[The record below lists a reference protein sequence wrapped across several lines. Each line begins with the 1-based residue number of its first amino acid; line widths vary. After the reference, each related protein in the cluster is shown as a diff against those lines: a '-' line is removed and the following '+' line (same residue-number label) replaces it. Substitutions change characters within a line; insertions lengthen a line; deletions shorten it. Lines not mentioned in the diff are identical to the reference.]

1 MRVLGPEEREE
12 AAGAEDAEGMVGGE
26 GAGTGP
32 AVAGAAAAA
41 ERFGAILVSSLFFS
55 FSGRMGIE
63 VGVVGLKVRKRM
75 GEGESGGI
83 VTQAGLSGGGYAV
96 SRDL

>member
-75 GEGESGGI
+75 REGERWRYSYASWPVGWWLRG
-83 VTQAGLSGGGYAV
+83 VT
-96 SRDL
+96 

>member
-1 MRVLGPEEREE
+1 MEEFWVRVLGPEEREE

-41 ERFGAILVSSLFFS
+41 ERFGAI
-55 FSGRMGIE
+55 
-63 VGVVGLKVRKRM
+63 
-75 GEGESGGI
+75 
-83 VTQAGLSGGGYAV
+83 
-96 SRDL
+96 